1 MFYLYNVQIKIYMA
15 TFKVNFILG
24 NSFEGSITLVG
35 TKIPQATMRKLY
47 GDTEKEIYRCYK
59 NDYGIVWLIKEKSLF
74 GSYYWDISD
83 DSSKAIKRIPRY
95 TKLNVIEQ

>member
-1 MFYLYNVQIKIYMA
+1 MA

-47 GDTEKEIYRCYK
+47 GDTEKEIYRCH
-59 NDYGIVWLIKEKSLF
+59 KELF
-74 GSYYWDISD
+74 G
-83 DSSKAIKRIPRY
+83 
-95 TKLNVIEQ
+95 

>member
-47 GDTEKEIYRCYK
+47 GETEKEIYRCYK
-59 NDYGIVWLIKEKSLF
+59 NEYGIVCSIKEKSLV
-74 GSYYWDISD
+74 G
-83 DSSKAIKRIPRY
+83 
-95 TKLNVIEQ
+95 